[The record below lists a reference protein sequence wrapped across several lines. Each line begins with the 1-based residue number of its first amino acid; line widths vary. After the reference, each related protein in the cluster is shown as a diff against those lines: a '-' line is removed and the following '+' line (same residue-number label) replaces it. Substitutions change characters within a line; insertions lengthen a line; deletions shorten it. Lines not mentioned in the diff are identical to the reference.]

1 MIDKNDLIKKE
12 QGKRLKE
19 SREYLRLKQAEFGA
33 KIGLKWSQIKDRES
47 GLVKIKLSEANNIE
61 NNFGINS
68 EWIMSGQGLMTKGVV
83 SEMSGLYQRNPHHP
97 KPLLE
102 LTAHVLN
109 TESVYRSAL
118 QSNVLAFY
126 DAISA
131 KEKLAAAEAKLAE
144 CQREI
149 IELKQRLNEKN
160 NIIEEYKTTI
170 SELRS
175 TKSATNG
182 V

>member
-1 MIDKNDLIKKE
+1 M
-12 QGKRLKE
+12 
-19 SREYLRLKQAEFGA
+19 
-33 KIGLKWSQIKDRES
+33 KIGLKWSQIKDKES

-68 EWIMSGQGLMTKGVV
+68 EWILTGQGLMTKGAVC
-83 SEMSGLYQRNPHHP
+83 EMAGLYQRNPHHP
-97 KPLLE
+97 ESLLQ
-102 LTAHVLN
+102 LAAHVLN

-131 KEKLAAAEAKLAE
+131 KEKLAAVEAKLAE

-160 NIIEEYKTTI
+160 NAIEEGFRRAWTSIRDSNLTTI
-170 SELRS
+170 L
-175 TKSATNG
+175 TT
-182 V
+182 VIL